1 MRVIVGTVVVIVCTG
16 RHQYNAV
23 SYAFDLLAITKPTLK
38 RDGQTCFDGLAFPD
52 EGISQKSKRFSSQ
65 LTTLSD
71 PHIVPLEN
79 KIKN

>member
-1 MRVIVGTVVVIVCTG
+1 MRVIVGVCTG
-16 RHQYNAV
+16 RQYNAV
-23 SYAFDLLAITKPTLK
+23 SYTFDLLVITKPTLK